1 MNTTL
6 KLKWLNLP
14 NFLTIFRIFL
24 SGIFLFFIF
33 NKDLISKVISL
44 VIFSVATLTDFY
56 DGYLARK
63 LSQVTDFGKFLD
75 PIADKILIFSCFLA
89 FLQMQILKAWMV
101 LIIFSREILITFLR
115 ILALSKGK
123 VIQANLLGKHK
134 MVSQVVAIY
143 IILIFLIFKELPYRF
158 KFYNLNIESLFR
170 LVINSVMGVV
180 IILTIISGL
189 SYLWKN
195 KLLFKD

>member
-1 MNTTL
+1 
-6 KLKWLNLP
+6 
-14 NFLTIFRIFL
+14 
-24 SGIFLFFIF
+24 
-33 NKDLISKVISL
+33 VISL